1 MEKDL
6 WFVRDAK
13 TQNMTRS
20 YKVKLLVWR
29 CVDTLLFKT
38 SLKPLT
44 CWRVF
49 LLKCFGAKIG
59 RGCYISPKSTIYIPW
74 NIEIGNFVS
83 IDDYAYIMPHT
94 KIYIGDYVSISS
106 FVHIIP
112 AGHDVRSRN
121 FALDVTSTHIG
132 NGVFI
137 GADSYIGKGVTIGQM
152 AVIGTRSVVLK
163 DVPENTI
170 AFGAPCQVR
179 GERIPEEEYKKYR
192 YNYIPPEKRQKKC

>member
-59 RGCYISPKSTIYIPW
+59 RGCYISPKSTIFIPW

-83 IDDYAYIMPHT
+83 IDDYAYIKPRT
-94 KIYIGDYVSISS
+94 KICIGDYVSISN

-112 AGHDVRSRN
+112 GGHDVRSRN
-121 FALDVTSTHIG
+121 FASNLSPIHIG
-132 NGVFI
+132 NGAFI

-152 AVIGTRSVVLK
+152 AVIGARSVVLK

-179 GERIPEEEYKKYR
+179 GERIPEEEYKKFR